1 MTNGVKRFPT
11 SGQEKNMIEIGLTWC
26 LAWGES
32 KQPQVDIE
40 VLQQMRRAML
50 GNEQLPDE
58 VRSYVEQ
65 VRQLAQIST
74 PKTLDELKNLTQE
87 QSELWNSKIGL
98 VYGGAT
104 KIKQYV
110 FEAAKLPDIRGASA
124 LLDRINLFDLP
135 AFFGP
140 IESENRSVSVEQW
153 LDRSGNFPGLRDAL
167 IPELI
172 IYSTGGNILAF
183 CPIAHVNDLAN
194 AIEKRYTH
202 ETLTANSCAVG
213 ATFRLLEIKLGLLK
227 DPIEETFWLDQYL
240 GNQNSRIV
248 QSYFCQGSMASP
260 EEKFW
265 NRKNFTE
272 LITQLTTQYNQRR
285 SGFNSTEHYR
295 PTCCYPPMFET
306 HPYMRRDKSDR
317 QSAITQVT
325 ELGDRPWLSEALV
338 RKRITGQIAKR
349 EFYQKNLPSWFRS
362 LQLEWQPTSCRIN
375 SWVADFEDFLDLEE
389 NLSLRNRYYKTH
401 TGRSEARTL
410 RELGNISKP
419 QGFIAYI
426 YADGN
431 NMGGYIQREVHQPE
445 EHKRF
450 SSDVFNAVKKSVYQA
465 LGQHL
470 NPRQI
475 NGLSDPDNIDR
486 NGEWIHPFEI
496 VTIGGDDVLLIVPAD
511 QALSIAKTIGDVFED
526 YLADLQSNEGE
537 YIYRSD
543 EIYDPSTVHRYK
555 APQNSK
561 TSIPTGR
568 DQCKL
573 SMSIGTLITAENT
586 PIYYAENLVSQ
597 LLKSAK
603 QRAKDLRE
611 DGYLGGTIDFLTLK
625 AVTMLSDKIENFR
638 EEGLIKEII
647 VQNRTQTL
655 KQYAAPYTLH
665 EIGGLIDTVKA
676 LKPKQANFPKSQ
688 LYQIRSLL
696 ERGKQTAILNYRYF
710 RVRLKPENNQQIL
723 KQKFEDPW
731 CSAKTNGGNLAPWMS
746 YAKDDG
752 TTGYETIWRDLVELY
767 EFIDESD
774 GTDSSTGQVI
784 SSVEVES

>member
-1 MTNGVKRFPT
+1 MINGVKSCHTP
-11 SGQEKNMIEIGLTWC
+11 SQEKNMIEVGLAWC
-26 LAWGES
+26 LAWGDG
-32 KQPQVDIE
+32 KQPQVDIK
-40 VLQQMRRAML
+40 VLQQMRQAML
-50 GNEQLPDE
+50 GGEQVPE
-58 VRSYVEQ
+58 KVRLYVEQ
-65 VRQLAQIST
+65 VRQLARISI
-74 PKTLDELKNLTQE
+74 PETLDELKKLAQE
-87 QSELWNSKIGL
+87 QPGLWNSKIGL

-110 FEAAKLPDIRGASA
+110 FEAAKLHDIRGTSA

-135 AFFGP
+135 AFFNP
-140 IESENRSVSVEQW
+140 TQSENRSVSVEQW
-153 LDRSGNFPGLRDAL
+153 LDRPENFPGLRDAL

-172 IYSTGGNILAF
+172 IYSTGGNILTF
-183 CPIAHVNDLAN
+183 CPIEYADDLAN
-194 AIEKRYTH
+194 AIEKRYTY

-213 ATFRLLEIKLGLLK
+213 KTFRLLELKLGLLK
-227 DPIEETFWLDQYL
+227 DSIEETFWLEQYL
-240 GNQNSRIV
+240 KNQNSPIV
-248 QSYFCQGSMASP
+248 QSYFCQGGVVSP

-285 SGFNSTEHYR
+285 SGFNSTEHNR
-295 PTCCYPPMFET
+295 PTRCYPPMFET
-306 HPYMRRDKSDR
+306 HPYMRRDENDR
-317 QSAITQVT
+317 QSAIAQVP
-325 ELGDRPWLSEALV
+325 ELGDRPWLSESLA

-349 EFYQKNLPSWFRS
+349 ESYQNNLPSWFTS
-362 LQLEWQPTSCRIN
+362 LQLEWQPIPCRIT
-375 SWVADFEDFLDLEE
+375 SWVADFEDFLALEE
-389 NLSLRNRYYKTH
+389 NLGLRNRYYKTH
-401 TGRSEARTL
+401 TGISETKTL

-431 NMGGYIQREVHQPE
+431 NMGGYIQREVHQPQ

-450 SSDVFNAVKKSVYQA
+450 SSDVFNAVKESVYQA
-465 LGQHL
+465 LSQHL

-496 VTIGGDDVLLIVPAD
+496 ITIGGDDVLLIVPAD
-511 QALSIAKTIGDVFED
+511 KALSISQTIGEAFEN
-526 YLADLQSNEGE
+526 YLADLQSDAGE

-543 EIYDPSTVHRYK
+543 KTYDPSTVHRYK

-561 TSIPTGR
+561 ISIPTGR

-603 QRAKDLRE
+603 QRAKDLRK

-638 EEGLIKEII
+638 EEGLTKKITI
-647 VQNRTQTL
+647 QNRTQTL
-655 KQYAAPYTLH
+655 KQYATPYTLH
-665 EIGGLIDTVKA
+665 EVGGLIDTVKA
-676 LKPKQANFPKSQ
+676 LKPNQANFPKSQ

-710 RVRLKPENNQQIL
+710 SVRLKPENNQQIL
-723 KQKFEDPW
+723 KQKFETPW

-746 YAKDDG
+746 YELERG
-752 TTGYETIWRDLVELY
+752 TVGGKVGYETIWRDLVELY
-767 EFIDESD
+767 EFIDESEE
-774 GTDSSTGQVI
+774 TDSSA
-784 SSVEVES
+784 